1 MVDIEGVSEAGGK
14 GLDKAE
20 SLAEVV
26 SSGTSLAKDLS
37 QVSAVAVQR
46 CTVGNGPATNVVVK
60 NEVGQALTASAV
72 GGVLGAVGNHDARS
86 HALDAI
92 DQVEA
97 GVASEAVKSV
107 GRVHLA
113 VGNPL
118 NVSPIYLV
126 VSGRPVETTT
136 VLVGR
141 ILDQTT
147 RDDSGDS
154 ADTTGRQRESEF
166 ASDASAG
173 RVEFTAVCVG

>member
-1 MVDIEGVSEAGGK
+1 MVEIEDVSEAGGK

-26 SSGTSLAKDLS
+26 SSGTSQAKDLS
-37 QVSAVAVQR
+37 QVSAVTVQR
-46 CTVGNGPATNVVVK
+46 STVGNGPTANVVVK

-86 HALDAI
+86 HALNAI

-97 GVASEAVKSV
+97 GVASETEKSV
-107 GRVHLA
+107 CRIHLA
-113 VGNPL
+113 VGNSL
-118 NVSPIYLV
+118 NVSPIYLI
-126 VSGRPVETTT
+126 VSGRIVETPT
-136 VLVGR
+136 VLICR

-147 RDDSGDS
+147 RDDSGGS